1 MECLKMKKT
10 VLLGTLLAISGCA
23 AQTAEIP
30 ETYQVVYP
38 ETVSVP
44 CSYACLDN
52 NCPQAAAEPLV
63 LKPRVTEVVSTHK
76 KRRCCPDDVLE
87 TTEQQQTIIPEL
99 PEIYVISANRTV
111 NTMLNDAKA
120 VFGDKPVKVY
130 IAETQMAA
138 EDLPKGADKGVKSM
152 KKRLN
157 NVSTVILTDKLK
169 DAEYKITT
177 SADWFDTPTKQVPAI
192 KYTLELSGTDGVKI
206 GEWTEVIHQTDGD
219 RSWW

>member
-1 MECLKMKKT
+1 MKKT
-10 VLLGTLLAISGCA
+10 VLLGTLLAIGGCTT
-23 AQTAEIP
+23 QPVEVQ
-30 ETYQVVYP
+30 ETYQEVYP

-44 CSYACLDN
+44 CSYACIDN

-63 LKPRVTEVVSTHK
+63 LKPRVTEVVSAHK
-76 KRRCCPDDVLE
+76 KRRCCPDDAAE
-87 TTEQQQTIIPEL
+87 TAEPQQTIVPEL

-120 VFGDKPVKVY
+120 VFGDKPVKVFV
-130 IAETQMAA
+130 ADTQMAA
-138 EDLPKGADKGVKSM
+138 DDLPKGADKGTKSM
-152 KKRLN
+152 KKRLGDVN
-157 NVSTVILTDKLK
+157 TVILTDDVKN
-169 DAEYKITT
+169 AEYKITT
-177 SADWFDTPTKQVPAI
+177 AADWFDTPTKQVPAI